1 MDPIYDFAEH
11 LQRLRRQL
19 AGGEPA
25 GLPTGY
31 LQQPDDGRLFWSGT
45 AVPVIGAAQFARTSS
60 GLYVPA
66 GAAAGPAPIDAM
78 AVYLTGED
86 IVGRPLTRDEV
97 GAALAAASAEDFVG
111 FAAHLLGRLETHGD
125 FDIGFQRAVAAELFG
140 QPTLARV
147 HNAISNGQRL
157 LAPQV
162 LLAVMKAAL
171 LLCPPSRASTRF
183 QDGME
188 PFLIVMLGIAQWL
201 GMEPSEATGTWGDFP
216 EWLSLELV
224 RNQVFN
230 AESNSGST
238 LARYQRLWRELP
250 AELAGSL
257 GAVDVEAA
265 FEQATGIGL
274 DELLATGF
282 PMLANIGKGAVRFPP
297 AYFVGTALPA
307 HRRAA
312 ALRLLAVDINRM
324 RALVKDETQQSGF
337 EWGFTTFRRYPLLRT
352 ENGDLIVLSGKFLLE
367 RIAGGAAYWELDEH
381 FKQQGKQ
388 AFYGFRIF
396 HGQVVERHVRDG
408 VEAMAA
414 QLVGGARRIWDD
426 DDQQAAW
433 GKRSKKEKACDLLID
448 YGWAWVCIEVVS
460 GRLTQKSVARGSGGD
475 FDQDV
480 DKLVEDK
487 LEQLDATIRNL
498 RDREAEL
505 TGRAPMPGKRFF
517 PVVLAGYGFPANPIT
532 MSVIQQRTAAAGLLQ
547 GPDVGAV
554 EILDFDTLEQVEA
567 VAEQGGPS
575 FADLLAGK
583 QTANLRLASLDQY
596 MHFERKLEL
605 RRPRRVGAILQRVF
619 RRITELHG
627 VSDEADGGQT
637 RSA

>member
-1 MDPIYDFAEH
+1 V
-11 LQRLRRQL
+11 
-19 AGGEPA
+19 PA
-25 GLPTGY
+25 QSGLDQVP
-31 LQQPDDGRLFWSGT
+31 GRHG
-45 AVPVIGAAQFARTSS
+45 AVPDRHAR
-60 GLYVPA
+60 
-66 GAAAGPAPIDAM
+66 D
-78 AVYLTGED
+78 
-86 IVGRPLTRDEV
+86 
-97 GAALAAASAEDFVG
+97 
-111 FAAHLLGRLETHGD
+111 
-125 FDIGFQRAVAAELFG
+125 RA
-140 QPTLARV
+140 
-147 HNAISNGQRL
+147 
-157 LAPQV
+157 
-162 LLAVMKAAL
+162 
-171 LLCPPSRASTRF
+171 
-183 QDGME
+183 
-188 PFLIVMLGIAQWL
+188 
-201 GMEPSEATGTWGDFP
+201 
-216 EWLSLELV
+216 
-224 RNQVFN
+224 

-250 AELAGSL
+250 AELAGSR

-297 AYFVGTALPA
+297 AYFVDPALPA

-414 QLVGGARRIWDD
+414 QLTGGARRIWDD

-433 GKRSKKEKACDLLID
+433 GKRGRKEKACDLLID

-460 GRLTQKSVARGSGGD
+460 GRLTQKSVAWGSGLD

-498 RDREAEL
+498 RDREAAL
-505 TGRAPMPGKRFF
+505 TGRAPC
-517 PVVLAGYGFPANPIT
+517 PASGSSRSCWPA
-532 MSVIQQRTAAAGLLQ
+532 TA
-547 GPDVGAV
+547 
-554 EILDFDTLEQVEA
+554 F
-567 VAEQGGPS
+567 
-575 FADLLAGK
+575 
-583 QTANLRLASLDQY
+583 
-596 MHFERKLEL
+596 
-605 RRPRRVGAILQRVF
+605 RP
-619 RRITELHG
+619 
-627 VSDEADGGQT
+627 T
-637 RSA
+637 RSRCR

>member
-1 MDPIYDFAEH
+1 
-11 LQRLRRQL
+11 
-19 AGGEPA
+19 
-25 GLPTGY
+25 
-31 LQQPDDGRLFWSGT
+31 
-45 AVPVIGAAQFARTSS
+45 
-60 GLYVPA
+60 
-66 GAAAGPAPIDAM
+66 
-78 AVYLTGED
+78 
-86 IVGRPLTRDEV
+86 
-97 GAALAAASAEDFVG
+97 
-111 FAAHLLGRLETHGD
+111 
-125 FDIGFQRAVAAELFG
+125 
-140 QPTLARV
+140 
-147 HNAISNGQRL
+147 
-157 LAPQV
+157 
-162 LLAVMKAAL
+162 
-171 LLCPPSRASTRF
+171 
-183 QDGME
+183 
-188 PFLIVMLGIAQWL
+188 
-201 GMEPSEATGTWGDFP
+201 
-216 EWLSLELV
+216 
-224 RNQVFN
+224 
-230 AESNSGST
+230 
-238 LARYQRLWRELP
+238 
-250 AELAGSL
+250 
-257 GAVDVEAA
+257 
-265 FEQATGIGL
+265 
-274 DELLATGF
+274 
-282 PMLANIGKGAVRFPP
+282 MLANIGKGAVRFPP

-414 QLVGGARRIWDD
+414 QLAGGARRIWDD

-547 GPDVGAV
+547 GP
-554 EILDFDTLEQVEA
+554 TLA
-567 VAEQGGPS
+567 PS
-575 FADLLAGK
+575 RSSTSTRSSRSRPWPSKAARRSPTFWQASRPLTSGWPPSTSTCTSSGSWNFAILAGSA
-583 QTANLRLASLDQY
+583 QSCSRCSAES
-596 MHFERKLEL
+596 
-605 RRPRRVGAILQRVF
+605 
-619 RRITELHG
+619 
-627 VSDEADGGQT
+627 
-637 RSA
+637 RSSMA